1 MTNSIF
7 YIAICIVYII
17 CKMKVKMHN
26 LNLKKTLIKD
36 ASENTNTPNPLAILI
51 YFIISLSTKDKKL
64 VSYII
69 SNDLQSLAHLGNVY
83 RKK

>member
-1 MTNSIF
+1 
-7 YIAICIVYII
+7 
-17 CKMKVKMHN
+17 MKVKMHN

-51 YFIISLSTKDKKL
+51 YFIISLSTKDKNL

-83 RKK
+83 RKKIKRNVSI

>member
-1 MTNSIF
+1 
-7 YIAICIVYII
+7 
-17 CKMKVKMHN
+17 MKVKMHN

-51 YFIISLSTKDKKL
+51 YFIISLSTKDKNL

-83 RKK
+83 IKKLREMYQFKSKYLHRKRH

>member
-1 MTNSIF
+1 
-7 YIAICIVYII
+7 
-17 CKMKVKMHN
+17 MKVKMHN

-51 YFIISLSTKDKKL
+51 YFIISLSTKDKTL